1 MAFVVMT
8 TELAEQISGTA
19 PRTSTAD
26 TTSES
31 AQRDEYNYRVP
42 PRGNDGDDCD
52 IIYNILLAASRQQ
65 HKTHCPTRT
74 HSTFPHVS
82 RPLWRGQSGHH
93 SSDLRRKPSEGEVL
107 APIWTAIKWQ
117 TQKNLHTACLA
128 EQWAG
133 TAGPA
138 YHGQPPS
145 TSPQEPRT
153 QSHCSGR
160 HGPRRSPSEQS
171 PVMHD
176 RCCDEGEEFGDGTRE
191 AKTERDAEKKNRD
204 TEMKPPAKRKD
215 PQQKKKKTTPPKT
228 IGPPTEKKILDPPQQ
243 KKNPHPPRKFNPF
256 H

>member
-1 MAFVVMT
+1 MT
-8 TELAEQISGTA
+8 TVLAEPISGTA

-26 TTSES
+26 TSSES
-31 AQRDEYNYRVP
+31 AQRDEYSYRVP

-52 IIYNILLAASRQQ
+52 IIYNILPAASRQQ
-65 HKTHCPTRT
+65 HKTHCPTRN

-145 TSPQEPRT
+145 TSPQEQRA
-153 QSHCSGR
+153 QEHHSGR
-160 HGPRRSPSEQS
+160 HGPHQHASEQA
-171 PVMHD
+171 P
-176 RCCDEGEEFGDGTRE
+176 GI
-191 AKTERDAEKKNRD
+191 RDQCRSV
-204 TEMKPPAKRKD
+204 KRKAS
-215 PQQKKKKTTPPKT
+215 PQKAGGQNNLRRREKTYPDSKKIYEPPELGKKKFTS
-228 IGPPTEKKILDPPQQ
+228 Q
-243 KKNPHPPRKFNPF
+243 
-256 H
+256 